1 MKLWMTKENVEQSL
15 KKLEDEIN
23 LTREVMSPI
32 QVAKFIL
39 FAGRNKYRNSLNF
52 FQEDKEYK
60 VEQHELVDKISKPT
74 KKVKREEEHHLWGWV
89 HFGSVSISFII
100 YICIFAFTLRNNK
113 LSFKNIRNVG
123 ILTIWLFLQNTK

>member
-74 KKVKREEEHHLWGWV
+74 KKVKREEEHHL
-89 HFGSVSISFII
+89 
-100 YICIFAFTLRNNK
+100 
-113 LSFKNIRNVG
+113 
-123 ILTIWLFLQNTK
+123 